1 MFFIKKSSASGTIK
15 PMEVDEMA
23 EVLGLV
29 GMGEAKAAALDILG
43 QAKGLVTLAKFL
55 QQGADLE
62 KAVKDLT
69 AEKEALENAGKFK
82 GEELA
87 VQLKA
92 KGDELA
98 EVNRKLVKVK
108 NDFAVLSAQLDEQ
121 LDTLEGKR
129 ANLDVEVRAEFDRRL
144 RALDEKYQ
152 AKEDELAEI
161 IDDMTVQ
168 YHDVKAKAD
177 AETKRLADVTAKIEA
192 LKAKL

>member
-1 MFFIKKSSASGTIK
+1 MFIIKKSSASGTIK

-62 KAVKDLT
+62 KTVKDLT
-69 AEKEALENAGKFK
+69 AQKEALENAGKLR

-87 VQLKA
+87 AQLKA
-92 KGDELA
+92 KSDDLTSI
-98 EVNRKLVKVK
+98 NRKMAQARD
-108 NDFAVLSAQLDEQ
+108 DFEVSFAQMNKHLD
-121 LDTLEGKR
+121 LLEGKR
-129 ANLDVEVRAEFDRRL
+129 FNLDLEVKAEFDRRL
-144 RALDEKYQ
+144 RALDGEYQ
-152 AKEDELAEI
+152 AREDELRKAV
-161 IDDMTVQ
+161 DDLVADYQ
-168 YHDVKAKAD
+168 DAKMAAD
-177 AETKRLADVTAKIEA
+177 SEEKRLSDVTAKIEA